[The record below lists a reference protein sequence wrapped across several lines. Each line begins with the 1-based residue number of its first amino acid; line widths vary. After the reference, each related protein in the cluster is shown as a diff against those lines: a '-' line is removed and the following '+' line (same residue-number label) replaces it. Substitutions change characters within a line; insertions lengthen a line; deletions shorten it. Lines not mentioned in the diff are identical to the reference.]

1 MADLVHYKSMLY
13 DSARWHGFTQRP
25 GDIVVSTP
33 PKCGT
38 TWTQMICA
46 LLIFQTP
53 ELSQPL
59 GVLSPW
65 LDMQTRSAES
75 IIADLD
81 AQRHRRFIKSHTP
94 LDGLPYREDVTYIWV
109 GRDPRDVFLS
119 WDNHVAN
126 MDIIAVLTAR
136 HNAIGLDDIMEQIA
150 EGPPVRLENEIDR
163 FWEWV
168 DDTRSVVEWMSLH
181 QTLHHLA
188 TFWDARDRANIVL
201 LHYDEL
207 TADLE
212 GEMRRLATRLGID
225 VPSDRWPE
233 LVRAACFDEMRRRAA
248 EVAPEVTN
256 AAIWR
261 DNQRFFNRGTSGQW
275 RRLLDDTDVRRYRR
289 RVGELAAPD
298 LAAWAHHG
306 DV

>member
-1 MADLVHYKSMLY
+1 
-13 DSARWHGFTQRP
+13 
-25 GDIVVSTP
+25 
-33 PKCGT
+33 
-38 TWTQMICA
+38 
-46 LLIFQTP
+46 
-53 ELSQPL
+53 
-59 GVLSPW
+59 
-65 LDMQTRSAES
+65 
-75 IIADLD
+75 
-81 AQRHRRFIKSHTP
+81 
-94 LDGLPYREDVTYIWV
+94 
-109 GRDPRDVFLS
+109 VFLS
-119 WDNHVAN
+119 WDNHMAN

-136 HNAIGLDDIMEQIA
+136 HNAVGLDDIMEQLA

-168 DDTRSVVEWMSLH
+168 DDTRSVVERMSLH

-188 TFWDARDRANIVL
+188 TFWDARDRANIVM

-225 VPSDRWPE
+225 VPADRWPE
-233 LVRAACFDEMRRRAA
+233 LVRAACFDDMRRRAA

-275 RRLLDDTDVRRYRR
+275 RRLLDDTDVRRYCR

>member
-1 MADLVHYKSMLY
+1 MADLVHYKSLLF
-13 DSARWHGFTQRP
+13 DSARWNGLAQRP
-25 GDIVVSTP
+25 GDIVISTP

-59 GVLSPW
+59 GILSPW
-65 LDMQTRSAES
+65 LEMQTRTAES

-94 LDGLPYREDVTYIWV
+94 LDGLPYREDVTYICV

-119 WDNHVAN
+119 WDNHMAN
-126 MDIIAVLTAR
+126 MDILAVLAAR
-136 HNAIGLDDIMEQIA
+136 HNAIGLDDIMEQLA
-150 EGPPVRLENEIDR
+150 EGPPVRLEHEIDR

-181 QTLHHLA
+181 QTLHHLG
-188 TFWDARDRANIVL
+188 TFWDARDRANIVM
-201 LHYDEL
+201 LHYDDL

-212 GEMRRLATRLGID
+212 GEMRNLATRLGIE
-225 VPSDRWPE
+225 VPEGRWPE
-233 LVRAACFDEMRRRAA
+233 LVCAARFDDMRRRAD
-248 EVAPEVTN
+248 EVAPEVSN
-256 AAIWR
+256 AAIWQ
-261 DNQRFFNRGTSGQW
+261 DNQQFFHRGTSGQW
-275 RRLLDDTDVRRYRR
+275 RRLLDDSDVERYFR

-298 LAAWAHHG
+298 LAHWAHHG
-306 DV
+306 AV